1 MLREGVWEER
11 SGKGLGRGG
20 EGERKEREGT
30 YLNVRR
36 GKEVRFLLSSGD
48 KCFM

>member
-1 MLREGVWEER
+1 MGEGVGWGE
-11 SGKGLGRGG
+11 GKGRGG
-20 EGERKEREGT
+20 GGT